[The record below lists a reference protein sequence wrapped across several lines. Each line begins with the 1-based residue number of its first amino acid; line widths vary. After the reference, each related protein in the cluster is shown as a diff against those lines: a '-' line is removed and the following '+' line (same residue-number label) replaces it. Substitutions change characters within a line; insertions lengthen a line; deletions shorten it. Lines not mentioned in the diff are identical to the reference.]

1 MSRTKPD
8 SATTTDM
15 ANAVSNVTVAHVSG
29 EAQKYPEWMNPHWAK
44 WYGYYRNVPDLKSAI
59 DAKAT
64 WTIGKGFKAKPDV
77 TAILDQVNGMGK
89 ESFNDILGNMAKQY
103 TICGDSFAEIVR
115 KDRTG
120 GILNIKPFT
129 PNTIK
134 IRGNSRG
141 SIARYEHW
149 VEGKIDRKYNPEDI
163 FHLCWGRM
171 GSDIHGLS
179 TVEAIE
185 DTILSFNEAYK
196 DMRTVFHRYVKPLI
210 VSIVDTDDL
219 NEIAKYKAKIDKAV
233 DLGENMVVPKGTLAS
248 MERMAIPQ
256 NATLDPIP
264 WIQQLQRRF
273 IIANGIPEIILGH
286 GSSTTEATS
295 KILYLAFQQM
305 VEGHQ
310 TFMEFQVKA
319 QLGLEIEL
327 EFPASIEPAVTES
340 SMSDDISKERN
351 LNNMEVPPDGRK

>member
-1 MSRTKPD
+1 MGRTKPD
-8 SATTTDM
+8 SASYTDM
-15 ANAVSNVTVAHVSG
+15 ANQVANRTVAYATG
-29 EAQKYPEWMNPHWAK
+29 DPQQYPEWTNPNWQK
-44 WYGYYRNVPDLKSAI
+44 WYGYYRYVPDLKSAV

-64 WTIGKGFKAKPDV
+64 WIMGKGYKAEASVKELLSQIDGV
-77 TAILDQVNGMGK
+77 GK
-89 ESFNDILGNMAKQY
+89 ESFDCVMTNLIKQY
-103 TICGDSFAEIVR
+103 TIGGDSFAEIVMSE
-115 KDRTG
+115 KG
-120 GILNIKPFT
+120 KLLNLKPFS
-129 PNTIK
+129 PDSIK
-134 IRGNSRG
+134 IRGTRKG

-149 VEGKIDRKYNPEDI
+149 VNGAVDQKYKPEDM

-171 GSDIHGLS
+171 GSDIHGIS

-185 DTILSFNEAYK
+185 DTILAMNEAYK
-196 DMRTVFHRYVKPLI
+196 DMRVVFHRYVKPLI

-219 NEIAKYKAKIDKAV
+219 KEIAAYKQKIDKAV
-233 DLGENMVVPKGTLAS
+233 DLGENMVVPKGTLDS

-273 IIANGIPEIILGH
+273 IIANGIPEIVLGH

-310 TFMEFQVKA
+310 TFVEEQVKA

-327 EFPASIEPAVTES
+327 EFPASIEPALVDEVK
-340 SMSDDISKERN
+340 KERN
-351 LNNMEVPPDGRK
+351 INNMEVPPDGRK